1 MGKFIRTRIEFL
13 SEANYDSALK
23 SGDIQELLEIG
34 TEEDYKEYLD
44 TVFPDSKIKQ
54 VMFHKTGAEK
64 FDEFRL
70 SYLGGAYF
78 SFYDMGSGSKYL
90 PKFIQRL
97 LEKRTVLAKVN
108 VKSPLVINRDNAA
121 EIMKKTGL
129 TTQSVAKLK
138 KHFDMS
144 QYDSILGYPNELKD
158 KGELDS
164 VKKSLEQGGDIE
176 VDLSHLAPKYR
187 DVVELAVF
195 DPKDIHILGSKRD
208 VEGFRRFMENK
219 NS

>member
-13 SEANYDSALK
+13 SEGNYDSALK

-64 FDEFRL
+64 FDEFRM

-129 TTQSVAKLK
+129 TTQSVTKLK

-144 QYDSILGYPNELKD
+144 PYDSILGYPNELKD